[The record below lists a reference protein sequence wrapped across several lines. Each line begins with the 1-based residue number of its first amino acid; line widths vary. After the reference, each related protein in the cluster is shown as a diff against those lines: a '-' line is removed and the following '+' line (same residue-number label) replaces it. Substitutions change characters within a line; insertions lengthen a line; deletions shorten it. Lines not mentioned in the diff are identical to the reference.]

1 MEQIDA
7 LVLLYPNHARHY
19 LTRCGFYEQRKE
31 YEKAM
36 KDIEM
41 ALELEP
47 ENPECYLTRASLYL
61 SMKKKRLAQQDC
73 KTAIRLGASGE
84 YVASLLGHVLTK

>member
-1 MEQIDA
+1 
-7 LVLLYPNHARHY
+7 
-19 LTRCGFYEQRKE
+19 
-31 YEKAM
+31 
-36 KDIEM
+36 M

-47 ENPECYLTRASLYL
+47 ENPECASLYL